1 MSVRSRLLVVHRWLG
16 IGLAAFV
23 VLAGLTGSM
32 LAFHHEID
40 ALLVPELHRVTP
52 QGLRASL
59 DAAAANIE
67 RERPGLVVGYFVL
80 SPHPAASVR
89 VIMNTRA
96 AAEEGRLDR
105 KGAENAEVYLDPY
118 SGQVL
123 GERRWGEIGVGRAH
137 WVPMLYRL
145 HMSLFLQETGQWI
158 TAIVA
163 MLWIAALVMGVVL
176 ALPRLRLLG
185 KALRVKWE
193 SSRARTFF
201 DLHRA
206 AGLVLGWLLVVMGFT
221 GMYMNLPPDV
231 TEPVL
236 TTFSSFSERPKP
248 VRERDAP
255 RDQSWRIGWDEA
267 LARAR
272 QVEPVNALAVFG
284 RVESRGYY
292 QLRFLA
298 PSDIVDAGT
307 RRVYISGRD
316 GALLGRI
323 DELRGTAADLFRIW
337 QFPLHSGQGFGM
349 PGRIIV
355 CFLGFAP
362 TLLAGT
368 GLWLWLRRRGLR
380 RKLGNSLESGS
391 TGAT

>member
-1 MSVRSRLLVVHRWLG
+1 MSNRGRLLVVHRWLG

-23 VLAGLTGSM
+23 VLAGLTGSL

-40 ALLVPELHRVTP
+40 AFLVPELHRVAP
-52 QGLRASL
+52 RASRAGF
-59 DAAAANIE
+59 DAAAAKIE
-67 RERPGLVVGYFVL
+67 LERPGLVIGYFVL
-80 SPHPAASVR
+80 SPDPAASVR
-89 VIMNTRA
+89 VVMNTRA

-105 KGAENAEVYLDPY
+105 KGADNAEVYLDPY
-118 SGQVL
+118 SGQIL
-123 GERRWGEIGVGRAH
+123 GERRWGEVGMGRAH

-145 HMSLFLQETGQWI
+145 HMSLFLHETGQWI

-163 MLWIAALVMGVVL
+163 FLWIAALIIGVVV

-185 KALRVKWE
+185 KALRVKWQ
-193 SSRARTFF
+193 SGPARTLF
-201 DLHRA
+201 DVHRA
-206 AGLVLGWLLVVMGFT
+206 GGLVLGWLLVVIAFT

-248 VRERDAP
+248 VRNRGAP
-255 RDQSWRIGWDEA
+255 RDESWSVGWDEA
-267 LARAR
+267 LSRAR

-298 PSDIVDAGT
+298 PDDIVDAGT
-307 RRVYISGRD
+307 RRVYVSGRD

-337 QFPLHSGQGFGM
+337 QFPLHSGQGFGL
-349 PGRIIV
+349 PGRVAI
-355 CFLGFAP
+355 CALGLAP
-362 TLLAGT
+362 LLLAAT
-368 GLWLWLRRRGLR
+368 GLWLWLRRRAVR
-380 RKLGNSLESGS
+380 RSISRRG
-391 TGAT
+391 T

>member
-1 MSVRSRLLVVHRWLG
+1 VHRWLG

-23 VLAGLTGSM
+23 VLAGMTGSL

-40 ALLVPELHRVTP
+40 AFLVPELHRVAP
-52 QGLRASL
+52 QASRAGF
-59 DAAAANIE
+59 DGAAANIE

-80 SPHPAASVR
+80 SPDPGASVR
-89 VIMNTRA
+89 VVMNTRA

-105 KGAENAEVYLDPY
+105 KGARNAEVYLDPY

-123 GERRWGEIGVGRAH
+123 GERRWGEVGAGRGH

-145 HMSLFLQETGQWI
+145 HMSLFLHETGQWI

-163 MLWIAALVMGVVL
+163 ILWITALVIGVVL

-201 DLHRA
+201 DVHRA
-206 AGLVLGWLLVVMGFT
+206 VGLVLGWLLVVIAFT

-236 TTFSSFSERPKP
+236 TTFSAFSERPKP
-248 VRERDAP
+248 VRARGAP
-255 RDQSWRIGWDEA
+255 REESWRIDWDEA
-267 LARAR
+267 LSRAR
-272 QVEPVNALAVFG
+272 QIEPVNALAVFG

-298 PSDIVDAGT
+298 PDDIVDAGT
-307 RRVYISGRD
+307 RRVYVSGRD
-316 GALLGRI
+316 GAVLGRI

-337 QFPLHSGQGFGM
+337 QFPLHSGQGFGL
-349 PGRIIV
+349 PGRVAV
-355 CFLGFAP
+355 CVLGFVP
-362 TLLAGT
+362 LLLAGT

-380 RKLGNSLESGS
+380 EKRGNAGNGRASGS
-391 TGAT
+391 D